1 VKETPAG
8 NVRGMRNAENGAA
21 QADRPSLT
29 GSKDLLIEFEED
41 LE

>member
-1 VKETPAG
+1 MGNAG
-8 NVRGMRNAENGAA
+8 APPVHS
-21 QADRPSLT
+21 PSLT